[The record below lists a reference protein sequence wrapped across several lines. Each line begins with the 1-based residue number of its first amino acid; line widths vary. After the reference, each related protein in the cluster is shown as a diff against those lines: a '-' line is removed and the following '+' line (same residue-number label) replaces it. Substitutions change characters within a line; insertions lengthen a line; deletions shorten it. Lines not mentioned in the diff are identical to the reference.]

1 MRLFMRIA
9 ICDDEQNYRNLITK
23 YIRFYFQEHLL
34 DLKYD
39 EFSSGEE
46 LLLSNKKFDI
56 VFLDIFMD
64 QLTGVDVARQIRK
77 TDASVKI
84 IFCTT
89 SNEFASESY
98 CVDAS
103 FYLVKPFSQN
113 MVHTMV
119 QKLIKVDS
127 RLSLFITLPNDRKL
141 YLRDIIYGEYINH
154 KIFIHTK
161 SRNDISFR
169 MSFGNFLEL
178 ISPFSFLISCCKGI
192 IVNLYEVINK
202 ENNCFIL
209 SDNSTIPISR
219 RKIKEINNVY
229 ADFIFEKMKD
239 KMLNDEAN

>member
-1 MRLFMRIA
+1 MRLAFV
-9 ICDDEQNYRNLITK
+9 DDDYGEIKKLTTMIDKELHGTVYSSCTK
-23 YIRFYFQEHLL
+23 QL
-34 DLKYD
+34 
-39 EFSSGEE
+39 FSTGETF
-46 LLLSNKKFDI
+46 LSVWKPGMYDI

-127 RLSLFITLPNDRKL
+127 RLSLFLLFLMTENYTFAILFMANIL
-141 YLRDIIYGEYINH
+141 I
-154 KIFIHTK
+154 TK
-161 SRNDISFR
+161 SLFTPNPVTIFHSV
-169 MSFGNFLEL
+169 
-178 ISPFSFLISCCKGI
+178 C
-192 IVNLYEVINK
+192 
-202 ENNCFIL
+202 L
-209 SDNSTIPISR
+209 SETS
-219 RKIKEINNVY
+219 
-229 ADFIFEKMKD
+229 
-239 KMLNDEAN
+239 

>member
-1 MRLFMRIA
+1 MRLAFV
-9 ICDDEQNYRNLITK
+9 DD
-23 YIRFYFQEHLL
+23 
-34 DLKYD
+34 DYD
-39 EFSSGEE
+39 EIKKLTTMIDKELQGTVYSNCKRQLFDNGETF
-46 LLLSNKKFDI
+46 LSVWKPGMYDI

-202 ENNCFIL
+202 ENNYFIL

-219 RKIKEINNVY
+219 RKIKEINNIY

>member
-1 MRLFMRIA
+1 MRLAFV
-9 ICDDEQNYRNLITK
+9 DDDYGEIKKLTTMIDKELQGTVYSSCTK
-23 YIRFYFQEHLL
+23 QL
-34 DLKYD
+34 
-39 EFSSGEE
+39 FSTGETF
-46 LLLSNKKFDI
+46 LSVWKPGMYDI

-141 YLRDIIYGEYINH
+141 YLRDIIYGE
-154 KIFIHTK
+154 
-161 SRNDISFR
+161 SQ
-169 MSFGNFLEL
+169 
-178 ISPFSFLISCCKGI
+178 
-192 IVNLYEVINK
+192 NLY
-202 ENNCFIL
+202 
-209 SDNSTIPISR
+209 SHQIP
-219 RKIKEINNVY
+219 
-229 ADFIFEKMKD
+229 
-239 KMLNDEAN
+239 

>member
-1 MRLFMRIA
+1 MRLAFV
-9 ICDDEQNYRNLITK
+9 DDDYGEIKKLTTMIDKELHGTVYSSCTK
-23 YIRFYFQEHLL
+23 QL
-34 DLKYD
+34 
-39 EFSSGEE
+39 FSTGETF
-46 LLLSNKKFDI
+46 LSVWKPGMYDI

-89 SNEFASESY
+89 SNEFASES
-98 CVDAS
+98 
-103 FYLVKPFSQN
+103 
-113 MVHTMV
+113 
-119 QKLIKVDS
+119 
-127 RLSLFITLPNDRKL
+127 
-141 YLRDIIYGEYINH
+141 
-154 KIFIHTK
+154 
-161 SRNDISFR
+161 
-169 MSFGNFLEL
+169 

>member
-1 MRLFMRIA
+1 MRLAFV
-9 ICDDEQNYRNLITK
+9 DDDYGEIKKLTTMIHKNIKKNYIVHTWFPYRKECFTSAEK
-23 YIRFYFQEHLL
+23 
-34 DLKYD
+34 
-39 EFSSGEE
+39 
-46 LLLSNKKFDI
+46 LLSTTRINSSMQFFINHSCK
-56 VFLDIFMD
+56 FLDIFMD

-127 RLSLFITLPNDRKL
+127 RLSLFITLHNDRKL

-178 ISPFSFLISCCKGI
+178 ISPFSFFYGLLEWLNCRLI
-192 IVNLYEVINK
+192 
-202 ENNCFIL
+202 
-209 SDNSTIPISR
+209 
-219 RKIKEINNVY
+219 
-229 ADFIFEKMKD
+229 
-239 KMLNDEAN
+239 

>member
-1 MRLFMRIA
+1 
-9 ICDDEQNYRNLITK
+9 
-23 YIRFYFQEHLL
+23 
-34 DLKYD
+34 
-39 EFSSGEE
+39 
-46 LLLSNKKFDI
+46 
-56 VFLDIFMD
+56 
-64 QLTGVDVARQIRK
+64 
-77 TDASVKI
+77 
-84 IFCTT
+84 
-89 SNEFASESY
+89 
-98 CVDAS
+98 
-103 FYLVKPFSQN
+103 
-113 MVHTMV
+113 MV
-119 QKLIKVDS
+119 QKLINVDS
-127 RLSLFITLPNDRKL
+127 RLSLFITLPNNRKL

-229 ADFIFEKMKD
+229 ADFIFERQ
-239 KMLNDEAN
+239 NAE

>member
-1 MRLFMRIA
+1 MRLAFV
-9 ICDDEQNYRNLITK
+9 DDDYGEIKKLTTMIDKELQGTVYSSCTK
-23 YIRFYFQEHLL
+23 QL
-34 DLKYD
+34 
-39 EFSSGEE
+39 FSTGETY
-46 LLLSNKKFDI
+46 LSVWKPG
-56 VFLDIFMD
+56 M
-64 QLTGVDVARQIRK
+64 
-77 TDASVKI
+77 
-84 IFCTT
+84 
-89 SNEFASESY
+89 FASESY

-103 FYLVKPFSQN
+103 FYLLKPFSQN

-161 SRNDISFR
+161 SHNDISFR

-229 ADFIFEKMKD
+229 ADFVFEKMKD

>member
-1 MRLFMRIA
+1 MRLAFV
-9 ICDDEQNYRNLITK
+9 DDDYGEIKKLTTMIDKELHGTVYSSCTK
-23 YIRFYFQEHLL
+23 QL
-34 DLKYD
+34 
-39 EFSSGEE
+39 FSTGETF
-46 LLLSNKKFDI
+46 LSVWKPGMYDI

-127 RLSLFITLPNDRKL
+127 RLLLFLMTENYTFAILFMANILITKSLFTPNPVT
-141 YLRDIIYGEYINH
+141 
-154 KIFIHTK
+154 IFH
-161 SRNDISFR
+161 SV
-169 MSFGNFLEL
+169 
-178 ISPFSFLISCCKGI
+178 C
-192 IVNLYEVINK
+192 
-202 ENNCFIL
+202 L
-209 SDNSTIPISR
+209 SETS
-219 RKIKEINNVY
+219 
-229 ADFIFEKMKD
+229 
-239 KMLNDEAN
+239 

>member
-1 MRLFMRIA
+1 
-9 ICDDEQNYRNLITK
+9 
-23 YIRFYFQEHLL
+23 
-34 DLKYD
+34 
-39 EFSSGEE
+39 
-46 LLLSNKKFDI
+46 
-56 VFLDIFMD
+56 MD
-64 QLTGVDVARQIRK
+64 QLTGGDVVRQIRK

-202 ENNCFIL
+202 ENNYFIL

>member
-1 MRLFMRIA
+1 MRLAFV
-9 ICDDEQNYRNLITK
+9 DD
-23 YIRFYFQEHLL
+23 
-34 DLKYD
+34 DYD
-39 EFSSGEE
+39 EIKKLTTMIDKELQGTVYSNCKRQLFDNGETF
-46 LLLSNKKFDI
+46 LSVWKPGMYDI

-77 TDASVKI
+77 TDTSVKI

-98 CVDAS
+98 CVD
-103 FYLVKPFSQN
+103 
-113 MVHTMV
+113 
-119 QKLIKVDS
+119 VDS

>member
-1 MRLFMRIA
+1 MRLAFV
-9 ICDDEQNYRNLITK
+9 DDDYGEIKKLTTMIDKELQGTVYSSCTK
-23 YIRFYFQEHLL
+23 QLSQHWWNIPFCMETRYVWHS
-34 DLKYD
+34 
-39 EFSSGEE
+39 FSWY
-46 LLLSNKKFDI
+46 
-56 VFLDIFMD
+56 FMD

-103 FYLVKPFSQN
+103 FYLLKPFSQN

-161 SRNDISFR
+161 SHNDISFR

-219 RKIKEINNVY
+219 RKIKEI
-229 ADFIFEKMKD
+229 
-239 KMLNDEAN
+239 

>member
-1 MRLFMRIA
+1 MRLAFV
-9 ICDDEQNYRNLITK
+9 DD
-23 YIRFYFQEHLL
+23 
-34 DLKYD
+34 DYD
-39 EFSSGEE
+39 EIKKLTTMIDKELQGTVYSSCTKQLFSTGETF
-46 LLLSNKKFDI
+46 LSVWKPGMYDI

-103 FYLVKPFSQN
+103 FYLLKPFSQN

-141 YLRDIIYGEYINH
+141 YLRDIIYG
-154 KIFIHTK
+154 
-161 SRNDISFR
+161 
-169 MSFGNFLEL
+169 
-178 ISPFSFLISCCKGI
+178 
-192 IVNLYEVINK
+192 
-202 ENNCFIL
+202 NCFIL

>member
-1 MRLFMRIA
+1 MRLAFV
-9 ICDDEQNYRNLITK
+9 DDDY
-23 YIRFYFQEHLL
+23 
-34 DLKYD
+34 
-39 EFSSGEE
+39 GEIKKLTTMIDKE
-46 LLLSNKKFDI
+46 LQGTVYSNCKRQLFDNGKTFLSVWKPGMYDI

-103 FYLVKPFSQN
+103 FYLLKPFSQN

-141 YLRDIIYGEYINH
+141 YLRDIIYGESINH

-161 SRNDISFR
+161 SHNDISFR